1 MESLFSFKSKV
12 RLIDEA
18 PTLTQL
24 SSLQRYLRTL
34 FNRVEIDEDQFKKL
48 RPQNAIVARV
58 HALPKTHKSYT
69 HLPPLR
75 PIVDTTY
82 VGSFLTEL
90 LTPPTH
96 NEFVLKDSFEAPV
109 KIRDIPLQL
118 FDNGYI
124 FASFDETSLFTNVP
138 LNRTVN

>member
-18 PTLTQL
+18 PFLTQL
-24 SSLQRYLRTL
+24 SSLQRHLRTL

-48 RPQNAIVARV
+48 RPQNAIVVRV

-96 NEFVLKDSFEAPV
+96 NEFVLKDSFV
-109 KIRDIPLQL
+109 
-118 FDNGYI
+118 
-124 FASFDETSLFTNVP
+124 TSLHH
-138 LNRTVN
+138 LM

>member
-24 SSLQRYLRTL
+24 SSLQIYLRTL

-69 HLPPLR
+69 HLPPLC

-90 LTPPTH
+90 LTLPTH
-96 NEFVLKDSFEAPV
+96 NEFVLKDSFEAAV

-124 FASFDETSLFTNVP
+124 FASFDVTSLFTNVP

>member
-24 SSLQRYLRTL
+24 SSLQIYLRTL

-90 LTPPTH
+90 LTLPTH
-96 NEFVLKDSFEAPV
+96 NEFVLKDSFEAAV

-124 FASFDETSLFTNVP
+124 FASFDVTSLFTNVP